1 MARTVS
7 VCCAVP
13 GEMGDTPK
21 ILITIFGLIAL
32 LVSAELYNVFKA
44 PPETEI
50 PVAKCASLI
59 HGCRI
64 VLSKKLVEVKF
75 SALPSALK
83 PLDLTVQTDGV
94 KQVYASF
101 VMVGM
106 EMGVNRYRLINTG
119 NNSWHAKVI
128 LPVCVA
134 GRRDWVL
141 TLVLDNSAVQIPFSA
156 GK

>member
-1 MARTVS
+1 M
-7 VCCAVP
+7 P
-13 GEMGDTPK
+13 GEVGDTPK
-21 ILITIFGLIAL
+21 KLLAIFGLIAL

-44 PPETEI
+44 PPETET
-50 PVAKCASLI
+50 PVAKCAGLI

-64 VLSKKLVEVKF
+64 VLSKKPVEVKF

-83 PLDLTVQTDGV
+83 PFDLTVQADGV

-106 EMGVNRYRLINTG
+106 EMGLNRYRLVAAENDV
-119 NNSWHAKVI
+119 WRAKVI

-141 TLVLDNSAVQIPFSA
+141 TLVLDDNAVQIPFSA

>member
-13 GEMGDTPK
+13 GEMGETPK
-21 ILITIFGLIAL
+21 ILIAIFGLIAL

-44 PPETEI
+44 TPETEI
-50 PVAKCASLI
+50 SVAKCANLI

-64 VLSKKLVEVKF
+64 VLLKKPVEVKF

-83 PLDLTVQTDGV
+83 YFDLTVQADGV

-106 EMGVNRYRLINTG
+106 EMGLNRYHLVATG
-119 NNSWHAKVI
+119 NNSWYAKVI

-141 TLVLDNSAVQIPFSA
+141 TLVLDNNAVQIPFST

>member
-1 MARTVS
+1 M
-7 VCCAVP
+7 P
-13 GEMGDTPK
+13 GEVGDTPK
-21 ILITIFGLIAL
+21 KLLAIFGLIAL
-32 LVSAELYNVFKA
+32 IVSAELYNIFKE
-44 PPETEI
+44 PPETKI
-50 PVAKCASLI
+50 PAAKCADLI

-64 VLSKKLVEVKF
+64 VLSKKPVEVKI

-83 PLDLTVQTDGV
+83 PFDLTVQADGV

-106 EMGVNRYRLINTG
+106 EMGLNRYRLIAAD
-119 NNSWHAKVI
+119 NNGWRAKVI

>member
-1 MARTVS
+1 M
-7 VCCAVP
+7 P
-13 GEMGDTPK
+13 GEVGDTPK
-21 ILITIFGLIAL
+21 KLLAIFGLIAL
-32 LVSAELYNVFKA
+32 IVSAELYNIFKE
-44 PPETEI
+44 PPETKI
-50 PVAKCASLI
+50 PAAKCADLI
-59 HGCRI
+59 HGCWI
-64 VLSKKLVEVKF
+64 VLSKKPVEVKF

-83 PLDLTVQTDGV
+83 PFDLTVQADGV

-106 EMGVNRYRLINTG
+106 EMGLNRYRLVAADNKV
-119 NNSWHAKVI
+119 WRAKVI

-141 TLVLDNSAVQIPFSA
+141 TLVLDDNAVQIPFSA

>member
-1 MARTVS
+1 MVS
-7 VCCAVP
+7 PCCAVP

-21 ILITIFGLIAL
+21 KLLAIFGLIAL

-50 PVAKCASLI
+50 PVAKCADLI

-64 VLSKKLVEVKF
+64 VLLKKAVEVKF

-83 PLDLTVQTDGV
+83 PFDLTVHADGV

-106 EMGVNRYRLINTG
+106 EMGLNRYRLVATG
-119 NNSWHAKVI
+119 NNSWYAKVI
-128 LPVCVA
+128 LPVCAA
-134 GRRDWVL
+134 GRRDWML
-141 TLVLDNSAVQIPFSA
+141 TLVLDNNAVQIPFSA

>member
-1 MARTVS
+1 MVS

-21 ILITIFGLIAL
+21 KLLAIFGLIAL
-32 LVSAELYNVFKA
+32 LVSAELYNVFKT
-44 PPETEI
+44 PPETET
-50 PVAKCASLI
+50 PTAKCADLI

-64 VLSKKLVEVKF
+64 VLSKQPVDVKF

-83 PLDLTVQTDGV
+83 PFDLTVRANGV

-106 EMGVNRYRLINTG
+106 EMGLNRYRLVAADNKV
-119 NNSWHAKVI
+119 WRAKVI

-141 TLVLDNSAVQIPFSA
+141 TLVLDNNAVQIPFSA

>member
-1 MARTVS
+1 
-7 VCCAVP
+7 
-13 GEMGDTPK
+13 MGDTPK
-21 ILITIFGLIAL
+21 ILIAIFGLIAL

-44 PPETEI
+44 PPGTEI
-50 PVAKCASLI
+50 SVAKCADLN

-64 VLSKKLVEVKF
+64 VLSKKSVDVKF

-83 PLDLTVQTDGV
+83 SFDLTVQADGV
-94 KQVYASF
+94 KQLYASF

-106 EMGVNRYRLINTG
+106 EMGVNRYRLINSG

-141 TLVLDNSAVQIPFSA
+141 TLALDNNAVQIPFSA
-156 GK
+156 GN

>member
-1 MARTVS
+1 MAS
-7 VCCAVP
+7 ACCAAP

-21 ILITIFGLIAL
+21 KILAIFGLIAL

-44 PPETEI
+44 PPETET
-50 PVAKCASLI
+50 PVAKCADLI

-64 VLSKKLVEVKF
+64 VLSKKPVDVKF
-75 SALPSALK
+75 SALPSALQSF
-83 PLDLTVQTDGV
+83 DLTVRADGV

-106 EMGVNRYRLINTG
+106 EMGLNRYRLVAAD
-119 NNSWHAKVI
+119 NSVWRAKVI

-141 TLVLDNSAVQIPFSA
+141 TLVLDNNAVQIPFSA